1 MPTLSY
7 KIQGRFA
14 NNLIQYCIAKLLCKL
29 FGHTL
34 ISRNER
40 GAIVITDFDWNL
52 LAPTL
57 IQNIGNPSFFRK
69 HPYAK
74 KTLRLEGFFQQS
86 DYLLPFRQTILSFFT
101 QSNTDSI
108 NETYTVAQITERI
121 QSYPQFQE
129 IVVHLRLDDFRGA
142 GKDHTS
148 VILHPDYF
156 HKFLPS
162 LIESQGLPIRIVYDR
177 KHHLAEE
184 GYIQTFVRY
193 KPIFQSSELL
203 NDFATLVNA
212 KVLVSSNSTF
222 SWMAGFLAKD
232 QIRILPTICHMGSQK
247 LGPIHSADI
256 VKESFFIA
264 L

>member
-29 FGHTL
+29 FGHTFT
-34 ISRNER
+34 SKKER
-40 GAIVITDFDWNL
+40 DVIVLTDFDWNL
-52 LAPTL
+52 IAPTFIENL
-57 IQNIGNPSFFRK
+57 GNPKFFRK

-74 KTLRLEGFFQQS
+74 KNLRLEGFFQQS

-101 QSNTDSI
+101 PTNTDVI
-108 NETYTVAQITERI
+108 HETYTVGQLTQRI
-121 QSYPQFQE
+121 QSYPRFQE
-129 IVVHLRLDDFRGA
+129 IVVHLRLDDFRAA

-156 HKFLPS
+156 HKFLPA
-162 LIESQGLPIRIVYDR
+162 LIETQGLPIRIVYER
-177 KHHLAEE
+177 KKHLAEE
-184 GYIQTFVRY
+184 AYIQTFVRY
-193 KPIFQSSELL
+193 TPIFQNSELL

-222 SWMAGFLAKD
+222 SWMAGFLAND
-232 QIRILPTICHMGSQK
+232 QIRILPTICHMGTQK
-247 LGPIHSADI
+247 LGAIDSTDI
-256 VKESFFIA
+256 VKESFFIE

>member
-1 MPTLSY
+1 LH
-7 KIQGRFA
+7 F
-14 NNLIQYCIAKLLCKL
+14 
-29 FGHTL
+29 H
-34 ISRNER
+34 
-40 GAIVITDFDWNL
+40 
-52 LAPTL
+52 
-57 IQNIGNPSFFRK
+57 
-69 HPYAK
+69 
-74 KTLRLEGFFQQS
+74 
-86 DYLLPFRQTILSFFT
+86 
-101 QSNTDSI
+101 
-108 NETYTVAQITERI
+108 

-162 LIESQGLPIRIVYDR
+162 LSETQGLPIRVVYDR

-184 GYIQTFVRY
+184 AYIQTFVRY

-203 NDFATLVNA
+203 NDFATLVKA

-222 SWMAGFLAKD
+222 SWMAAFFAND
-232 QIRILPTICHMGSQK
+232 QVRVLPTICHMGSQK
-247 LGPIHSADI
+247 LERIDSTDT

>member
-7 KIQGRFA
+7 KLQGRFA

-34 ISRNER
+34 ISRGER
-40 GAIVITDFDWNL
+40 GSVVITDFEWNL

-57 IQNIGNPSFFRK
+57 IQNLGNPSFFRK

-74 KTLRLEGFFQQS
+74 KHLRLEGFFQQS
-86 DYLLPFRQTILSFFT
+86 RYLLPFRQTILSFFT
-101 QSNTDSI
+101 VNNTDCI
-108 NETYTVAQITERI
+108 NDTYTVAHIAERI
-121 QSYPQFQE
+121 QTFPVFNE
-129 IVVHLRLDDFRGA
+129 IVVHVRLDDFRGA

-156 HKFLPS
+156 HQILPE
-162 LIESQGLPIRIVYDR
+162 LIANHKLPVRVIYQW
-177 KHHLAEE
+177 KEHLAEE
-184 GYIQTFVRY
+184 AYIQTFTRY
-193 KPIFQSSELL
+193 TPFFQSADLL
-203 NDFATLVNA
+203 VDFVTLIKA

-222 SWMAGFLAKD
+222 AWMAAFLATD
-232 QIRILPTICHMGSQK
+232 QIRVLPTICHMGSQH
-247 LGPIHSADI
+247 LGKIEVADT
-256 VKESFFIA
+256 VKESFFIS